1 MIVILA
7 LTFDDYLKGVKNH
20 PQIKGYESGV
30 RVYSGRV
37 ITDLLP
43 PNPTLTYNAM
53 FMPGAISLDQPI
65 PLSWPIKS
73 LSSVETK
80 RSMEYYYLGLE
91 NEFLFMAINSYL
103 DALYLHEK
111 IRVLEEILKNLQS
124 VYKSVSALYKVGKIP
139 ESELKRIEA
148 KMNVIRADIEGAR
161 GELLGKMKLVEYF
174 YGKSVDSLEFPP
186 VDTLP
191 NLESLLKD
199 VEKSPYI
206 KSQYHA
212 KRSSNYNRLS
222 SILSLVPVL
231 SPGILYNNGTMSF
244 SISFEIPLWL
254 PKYFGDL
261 KGSQS
266 EYKMQ
271 EYIYQSVKLRVNSEV
286 YSEYEAY
293 VSSLG
298 RLKSLEMSLKELE
311 KAYSSELSKYKT
323 TGAGTT
329 DYLFIQNDILE
340 TELAIIKEK
349 LEVIRRIYR
358 VKSLLGTI

>member
-7 LTFDDYLKGVKNH
+7 LAFDDYLKGVKNH

-30 RVYSGRV
+30 EVYSGRV
-37 ITDLLP
+37 IMDVFP

-53 FMPGAISLDQPI
+53 FMPGAISLNQPI

-80 RSMEYYYLGLE
+80 RAMEYHYLGLE

-103 DALYLHEK
+103 DAVYLQEK
-111 IRVLEEILKNLQS
+111 IRILEGILKNLQS
-124 VYKSVSALYKVGKIP
+124 VYKSISALYKVGKIP
-139 ESELKRIEA
+139 ESDLKRIEA
-148 KMNVIRADIEGAR
+148 KMNVISADIEGAR

-186 VDTLP
+186 IDTLP
-191 NLESLLKD
+191 ELESLLRD

-206 KSQYHA
+206 KSQHHA
-212 KRSSNYNRLS
+212 RRSSYYNRLS
-222 SILSLVPVL
+222 SILSLTPVL
-231 SPGILYNNGTMSF
+231 SPEILYNKGKISF
-244 SISFEIPLWL
+244 SLSVEIPLWL

-271 EYIYQSVKLRVNSEV
+271 EYLYRSVKSRINSEV

-293 VSSLG
+293 VSALN
-298 RLKSLEMSLKELE
+298 RLKSLEMSLKGLE
-311 KAYSSELSKYKT
+311 KAYFSELSKYKT

-329 DYLFIQNDILE
+329 DYLFVQNDILE

-349 LEVIRRIYR
+349 LEVIRRVYR